1 MHAAMLPNRGFSPPL
16 VRALATTTT
25 IQILS
30 TATALALTAIAPT
43 VSPLF
48 GVPPYWVGY
57 QISLIYLAGA
67 VSCAAAGTLVDRYGA
82 VRIEQVA
89 LASYMIGL
97 LALISGNPWIALVGS
112 LSIGTG
118 YGLQNP
124 ASSQILGAI
133 TPRSQRNLV
142 FSIKQAGV
150 PLGGVIASLAIPWLQ
165 SVIGW
170 RPALTLLGMFQIG
183 IILLLAHDHAGERH
197 VPAPH
202 RSILRGFLI
211 EQKLVWNG
219 EALRILSILG
229 MLYSSIQLS
238 LSAFAVT
245 MLVAA
250 KWNLFGAGAAAGL
263 VQLAGAVG
271 RVSWGAIADRI
282 RSGFVVLGM
291 VGFVSMAC
299 MIGLYWVASLPHVAT
314 LALLAVF
321 GFCISGWNGVMM
333 AEAVHHCA
341 PADTGRVI
349 GGTLVYTFLG
359 VTVGPAAFATVYNA
373 CGDYG
378 LTFALGSVVALL
390 GTVMAIACAVR
401 KPA

>member
-1 MHAAMLPNRGFSPPL
+1 MHATMPADRHFSPPL
-16 VRALATTTT
+16 VRALATTTS

-48 GVPPYWVGY
+48 GVPAYWVGY

-67 VSCAAAGTLVDRYGA
+67 VSCAAAGTLVDLYGA

-89 LASYMIGL
+89 LASYMLGL
-97 LALISGNPWIALVGS
+97 LALISANPSFALVGS
-112 LSIGTG
+112 LSIGAG

-150 PLGGVIASLAIPWLQ
+150 PLGGVIASLAVPWLQ
-165 SVIGW
+165 SIMGW
-170 RPALTLLGMFQIG
+170 RAALTMLGVLQFSVIA
-183 IILLLAHDHAGERH
+183 LLAHDHAGEL
-197 VPAPH
+197 H
-202 RSILRGFLI
+202 RRPPRRSFLGGFLA
-211 EQKLVWNG
+211 EQRLVWSR

-263 VQLAGAVG
+263 IQLAGALG
-271 RVSWGAIADRI
+271 RISWGVIADRI
-282 RSGFVVLGM
+282 RSGFAVLAI
-291 VGFVSMAC
+291 VGFVSVGC
-299 MIGLYWVASLPHVAT
+299 MISLFWVASLPHLAT
-314 LALLAVF
+314 LAILALF

-333 AEAVHHCA
+333 AEAAHHCA

-359 VTVGPAAFATVYNA
+359 VTIGPAAFATGYDA

-378 LTFALGSVVALL
+378 LTFALGSVIPLL
-390 GTVMAIACAVR
+390 GGIMAGVCAFR